1 LTDTVL
7 AIDLGSTWCKA
18 AYVDRH
24 GQVLTEG
31 RGYSRGGP
39 PFGHTAVDLQDSWA
53 VLVRAVLDASSNLG
67 GTQPAP
73 AAIAISCRKSPG
85 IWLDSGDNPVDLPPG
100 AVEQAGRSDIEASY
114 AADVWGDSDP
124 FAYGYGVDLIG
135 NTRWLRR
142 RYPHLWST
150 VQRAGTLHNW
160 LVYRLTGRWVAS
172 PAAGP
177 VRFNWPDAATTLTGL
192 DIDAFPVVVESYRQV
207 AGLTGQAAK
216 DLRLPPDTPV
226 VTGTHDGAAA
236 NLGSGAMHVGDTCL
250 TLGTN
255 GVIRVV
261 TGAPL
266 ERQFGYPIVEGRWA
280 MVRDII
286 GIAHHLDHVVAAI
299 DGQGTPV
306 SAERHASL
314 TEQAADVPVGAVGVR
329 LLVPDDDILSDRRE
343 AERSRVAAGHPAG
356 VVYRAALEGIVLAF
370 RGLVQVVR
378 RAGADPQHYVVT
390 GGATANDLLLRMMS
404 GVLGAPVHATPDEAG
419 VRGAAI
425 LAAVG
430 VGWYP
435 SLDSAVEA
443 MVPDGVEVY
452 AAADEMNAY
461 ARIVESVDLPQGVA
475 PGDAVRG

>member
-1 LTDTVL
+1 VTDTVL
-7 AIDLGSTWCKA
+7 AIDMGSTWCKA
-18 AYVDRH
+18 AYVDRD
-24 GQVLTEG
+24 GRMLAEG

-39 PFGHTAVDLQDSWA
+39 HFGHNADDLADCWG
-53 VLVRAVLDASSNLG
+53 VLVEAVRDAGSRD
-67 GTQPAP
+67 QPP
-73 AAIAISCRKSPG
+73 VAIAISCRKAPG
-85 IWLDSGDNPVDLPPG
+85 IWLDADDNPVAPPHD
-100 AVEQAGRSDIEASY
+100 AIERAGRSDIEASY
-114 AADVWGDSDP
+114 SADVWGDADP

-142 RYPHLWST
+142 AFPDLWSK
-150 VQRAGTLHNW
+150 VERAGTLHNW

-177 VRFNWPDAATTLTGL
+177 VLFNWPDAAVTLTGL
-192 DIDAFPVVVESYRQV
+192 EVDAFPNVVESYRKV
-207 AGLTGQAAK
+207 AGLDGQSAQ
-216 DLRLPPDTPV
+216 DLGLPPETPV

-236 NLGSGAMHVGDTCL
+236 NLGAGAMHVGDACL

-280 MVRDII
+280 MVRDIV

-299 DGQGTPV
+299 DGKGTPV

-314 TEQAADVPVGAVGVR
+314 TEQAADVPVGAGGVR
-329 LLVPDDDILSDRRE
+329 LLVPDDDILSDHRQ
-343 AERSRVAAGHPAG
+343 AERKRIAGGHPAG

-370 RGLVQVVR
+370 RGVDHVVR
-378 RAGADPQHYVVT
+378 RAGAAPQHYVVT

-404 GVLGAPVHATPDEAG
+404 GVLGAPVHTTPDEAG

-435 SLDSAVEA
+435 SLDGAVDA
-443 MVPDGVEVY
+443 MVPDGVEVC
-452 AAADEMNAY
+452 ATVDEMNMY
-461 ARIVESVDLPQGVA
+461 ARIVESADLPQGVA